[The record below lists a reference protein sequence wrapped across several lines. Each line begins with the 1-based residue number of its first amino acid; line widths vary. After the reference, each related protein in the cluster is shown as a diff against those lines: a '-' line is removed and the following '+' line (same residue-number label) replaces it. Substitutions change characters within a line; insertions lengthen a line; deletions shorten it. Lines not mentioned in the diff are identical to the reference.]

1 MQVDSRRFPWNWATT
16 DSEKLSSSR
25 QKAETCDEKK
35 ETFLLA
41 FLSLGVA
48 FGWRRKKWK
57 RASGFNLLIAALKIS
72 SSSLGG
78 GKQIKTIHT
87 LIIQNRIPICLRSI
101 ELQANGTQRAWKK
114 QRNQVAGWPDAL
126 SKRSSHKLT
135 RFMETRVAKHCVFRC
150 RPGSSSGFYLSGA
163 NCK

>member
-1 MQVDSRRFPWNWATT
+1 MQVDSLAPV
-16 DSEKLSSSR
+16 SMKLSNYR
-25 QKAETCDEKK
+25 LRKIIIFEAEGGEMCDEK
-35 ETFLLA
+35 TFLLD

-101 ELQANGTQRAWKK
+101 ELQANGTQRA
-114 QRNQVAGWPDAL
+114 
-126 SKRSSHKLT
+126 
-135 RFMETRVAKHCVFRC
+135 
-150 RPGSSSGFYLSGA
+150 
-163 NCK
+163 